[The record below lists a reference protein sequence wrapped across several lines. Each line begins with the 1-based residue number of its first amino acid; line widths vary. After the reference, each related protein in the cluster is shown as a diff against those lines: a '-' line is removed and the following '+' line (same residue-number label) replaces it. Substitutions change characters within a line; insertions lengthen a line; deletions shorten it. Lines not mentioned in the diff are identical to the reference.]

1 MQMIVQNRRFS
12 LIPLAFLLVLAF
24 SGLAQAQPFITIEP
38 TTVNIPPNGVVTVNV
53 VIEGFVA
60 GVGGLTGPACE
71 VQLGTTLATPGIT
84 YTTAPGLRILS
95 VAGAGGF
102 TLLASFFDNSGGN
115 LVLDVVHPGT
125 GISDGPVAAITFRAD
140 EQHAAA
146 LPVAT
151 VVNLVAN
158 VANITVRDCQGNAF
172 VPAAANAVNGT
183 IMVTP
188 YGDINFNG
196 IVDGGDATRCLRFT
210 VGLGTLN
217 TEEKQVADVAP
228 VRGVPPAATVD
239 INDCNAIALAA
250 LGMISLP
257 QASLAPVTP
266 TSARLTTNASLI
278 GENKLVAVSL
288 KRALKGAAG
297 VQGSVKFDPAKTQ
310 INSISGA
317 NGFIILAQS
326 IDNEAGIVKFVAAS
340 TRANGLKNGEILQIN
355 ATGDT
360 RSLKLS
366 LDSFDANGRSIKSAF
381 AVKTAKVKSLSLS
394 NIVLSKNA
402 EGMHFIAEGQGI
414 ESVKLEIFNLAGR
427 SVFDS
432 GFVAGNELAWHLLAN
447 NGKAVA
453 NGVYLY
459 TISVRGTNGEI
470 VRSDVRKLVVLR

>member
-1 MQMIVQNRRFS
+1 MIVQNRKFS
-12 LIPLAFLLVLAF
+12 LISLVFLLVLAF

-84 YTTAPGLRILS
+84 YTTAPGLRVLS

-125 GISDGPVAAITFRAD
+125 GISDGVVAAITFRAD
-140 EQHAAA
+140 EQQGAT

-151 VVNLVAN
+151 TVNLVPN
-158 VANITVRDCQGNAF
+158 VANITIRDCQGNAF
-172 VPAAANAVNGT
+172 VPSAANAVDGT
-183 IMVTP
+183 INVTP

-228 VRGVPPAATVD
+228 DRGVPPAAIVD

-257 QASLAPVTP
+257 QASLAPITP
-266 TSARLTTNASLI
+266 TSASLATKAALI
-278 GENKLVAVSL
+278 GENKLVAISL

-297 VQGSVKFDPAKTQ
+297 VQGTLRFDPAKTQ
-310 INSISGA
+310 INSVSGA
-317 NGFIILAQS
+317 NGFIILAQN

-340 TRANGLKNGEILQIN
+340 TQAKGLRSGEIVHIN
-355 ATGDT
+355 AAGDT

-366 LDSFDANGRSIKSAF
+366 LDTFDTEGRSIKSAF
-381 AVKTAKVKSLSLS
+381 AVKTTKAKAVSLS
-394 NIVLSKNA
+394 NLVLSKNA
-402 EGMHFIAEGQGI
+402 EGMHFIAQGRGI
-414 ESVKLEIFNLAGR
+414 ESVKLEVFSLAGKR
-427 SVFDS
+427 VFDS
-432 GFVAGNELAWHLLAN
+432 GFIAGNALAWHILAN

-459 TISVRGTNGEI
+459 VISVRGTNGEI
-470 VRSDVRKLVVLR
+470 VKSDVRKLVVLL